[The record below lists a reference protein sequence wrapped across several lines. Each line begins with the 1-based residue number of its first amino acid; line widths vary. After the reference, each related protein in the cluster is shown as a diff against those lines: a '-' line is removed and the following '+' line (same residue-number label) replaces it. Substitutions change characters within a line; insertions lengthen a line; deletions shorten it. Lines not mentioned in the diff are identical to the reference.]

1 MHKKEGRN
9 LSLFP
14 IFQVVFL
21 EMHKKYAVD
30 KKIRWG
36 IMSHKFKRTKA
47 MKRRVHSERSYRES
61 PVAAKEK
68 MRKEWKMVLE
78 PRTERISFRLRRE
91 RP

>member
-1 MHKKEGRN
+1 MNFVSVYHPSFAFISEQLKF
-9 LSLFP
+9 S
-14 IFQVVFL
+14 
-21 EMHKKYAVD
+21 VD
-30 KKIRWG
+30 KKIEAG
-36 IMSHKFKRTKA
+36 IMGDKFKGTKA

-78 PRTERISFRLRRE
+78 PRTERITFRLRRE